1 MLQHLDV
8 RACRGM
14 YRVQRDIL
22 IERHQRA
29 VVFDRK
35 CKQVEIG
42 DLVMSVDSRE
52 IHGGIIA

>member
-1 MLQHLDV
+1 MN
-8 RACRGM
+8 
-14 YRVQRDIL
+14 RVQRDVL
-22 IERHQRA
+22 IKRNQRA

-52 IHGGIIA
+52 IYGGIIA